1 MFRLVSLL
9 GSAISTDVPPPQDTL
24 RLSCCQNGSRTQR
37 KALGSAR
44 FAFSPRG
51 GLVSYSDSA
60 ISIHAACLCAAGR
73 VLAVRSDRREQQ
85 AACPTTACV
94 ARCCHQRRQG
104 WRFPSRLC
112 LRSRVRW
119 PRRLRPA
126 PTPPSPLATRPDA
139 VPPRQQMPSPPARAV
154 CRRRS
159 PRRRHSPASAPPTT
173 RHAQRPTLQSP

>member
-51 GLVSYSDSA
+51 GLVSYSDSRV
-60 ISIHAACLCAAGR
+60 SIHAACLCAASR
-73 VLAVRSDRREQQ
+73 VLAVRSGRREQQ

-94 ARCCHQRRQG
+94 ARCRHQRRQG
-104 WRFPSRLC
+104 RCFRSHLC
-112 LRSRVRW
+112 LRSRLRW
-119 PRRLRPA
+119 PRLLTPA
-126 PTPPSPLATRPDA
+126 PTPPSLRATRPDA
-139 VPPRQQMPSPPARAV
+139 VLPRQRMPSAPARAV

-173 RHAQRPTLQSP
+173 RHAPRPTLQSP